1 MKKEKVL
8 FICVHNSARSQMAE
22 ELLRKCADDIF
33 EVESAG
39 LEPGVLN
46 PYVIKILKDDE
57 GIDISGKKTKS
68 AIDLAEQ
75 GKKYDY
81 VITVCDESSSEK
93 CPVFP
98 GGAKRI
104 HWGFPDPSVI
114 KGSDDEVIEK
124 IKKIKEEI
132 KSRIEQFVTDKSQ
145 GLL

>member
-22 ELLRKCADDIF
+22 ELLRKRADDMF

-68 AIDLAEQ
+68 AIDLAER

-114 KGSDDEVIEK
+114 KGPDDEVTEK

>member
-114 KGSDDEVIEK
+114 KGSDDEVTEK

>member
-22 ELLRKCADDIF
+22 ELLRKRAGDMF

-46 PYVIKILKDDE
+46 PHVVKILKEDE

-68 AIDLAEQ
+68 AFELYKL
-75 GKKYDY
+75 GRRYNY

-98 GGAKRI
+98 GGAKHL
-104 HWGFPDPSVI
+104 HWGFPDPSGI
-114 KGSDDEVIEK
+114 IGSDEQVISR
-124 IKKIKEEI
+124 IRGIKEDI
-132 KSRIEQFVTDKSQ
+132 KARIEQFVTSNDPVEP
-145 GLL
+145 